1 MSCGSPAR
9 DFIKVPEHEG
19 PEVRREIWDDDNI
32 YAVIEGTEVKKIT
45 KKK

>member
-9 DFIKVPEHEG
+9 DFIKVPEREG
-19 PEVRREIWDDDNI
+19 QEVRREIWDDDNI